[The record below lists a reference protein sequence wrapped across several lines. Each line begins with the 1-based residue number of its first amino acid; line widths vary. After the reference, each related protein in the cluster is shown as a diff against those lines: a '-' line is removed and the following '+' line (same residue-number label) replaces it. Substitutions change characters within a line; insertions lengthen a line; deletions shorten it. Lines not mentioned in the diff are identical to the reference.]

1 MGRHP
6 TKISVGVN
14 PKRNLWRKLKARW
27 KKSKQKGSMTI
38 DVKHKRIKYFVLQ
51 PEVKSVLYL

>member
-1 MGRHP
+1 M
-6 TKISVGVN
+6 
-14 PKRNLWRKLKARW
+14 NLWRKLKARW

-51 PEVKSVLYL
+51 PEVKSALYL